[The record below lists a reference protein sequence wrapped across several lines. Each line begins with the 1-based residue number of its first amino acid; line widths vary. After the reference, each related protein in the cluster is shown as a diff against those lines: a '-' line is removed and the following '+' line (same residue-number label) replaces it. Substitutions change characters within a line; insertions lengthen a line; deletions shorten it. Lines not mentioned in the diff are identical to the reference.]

1 MCNHSELIRVE
12 KNRGI
17 QETHDKNV
25 QMILGNCMKCG
36 STLVWGWCVNGVEY
50 QGNDREGIL
59 SELAIGG

>member
-1 MCNHSELIRVE
+1 MCNHSDLVRVE
-12 KNRGI
+12 KNRGL

-25 QMILGNCMKCG
+25 QMILGNCPLCG

-50 QGNDREGIL
+50 RGNDKVGIL